1 MEQDIAAQV
10 VEGQLFLKRMVCELG
25 GKNATVVDADANI
38 DLAAQEIVKG
48 AFGFQGQ
55 KCSAGSRTPL

>member
-1 MEQDIAAQV
+1 
-10 VEGQLFLKRMVCELG
+10 MVCELG
-25 GKNATVVDADANI
+25 GKNATVVDADADI

-55 KCSAGSRTPL
+55 SVLQAHEPLRLNLFMMSS